1 MIRQRSPDG
10 LCVSVRVPAKIN
22 LFLAVRGRRSDGYH
36 ELVTVLQTVAVHDEL
51 QVGVVGPPGRG
62 HHPATRRRMGLE
74 LNVHGEGIPD
84 DASNLAVRAAAALG
98 AASGALDL
106 TAFGRTASE
115 HTTRPKTVIEL
126 RKDIPVAG
134 GMAGGSA
141 DAAGALLA
149 LNELWGCGL
158 SRDQL
163 RQIGA
168 ELGTDVPFCVV
179 GGTALATGRGTA
191 VAQVL
196 CRGTYHWVVA
206 TSREPLSTA
215 AVYRAWDE
223 CCEPSEVEPDAVLA
237 ALRTQDA
244 EALGAA
250 LHNDLQEAAFAM
262 RPSLREDL
270 EALLEA
276 GALGAVVSGSGPT
289 LLALVRSPVEGE
301 RLAQAVRGRF
311 ARTVVAHSPAGGP
324 ELRPC

>member
-1 MIRQRSPDG
+1 
-10 LCVSVRVPAKIN
+10 
-22 LFLAVRGRRSDGYH
+22 
-36 ELVTVLQTVAVHDEL
+36 
-51 QVGVVGPPGRG
+51 
-62 HHPATRRRMGLE
+62 MGLE
-74 LNVHGEGIPD
+74 LYVHGSDDVPEGED
-84 DASNLAVRAAAALG
+84 NLAVRAAAALG
-98 AASGALDL
+98 AASGAIDV
-106 TAFGRTASE
+106 TARSSVAADDGS
-115 HTTRPKTVIEL
+115 RPRTVIDL

-149 LNELWGCGL
+149 LNELWGCRL
-158 SRDQL
+158 DREQL

-168 ELGTDVPFCVV
+168 DLGTDVPFCVV

-196 CRGTYHWVVA
+196 CRGTFHWVVA

-215 AVYRAWDE
+215 AVYRAWDK

-250 LHNDLQEAAFAM
+250 LHNDLQEAAFVL
-262 RPSLREDL
+262 RPSLREDHR
-270 EALLEA
+270 ALLEA

-289 LLALVRSPVEGE
+289 LLALVPSPGAGHE
-301 RLAQAVRGRF
+301 LAQAVAGRF